1 MARNLHHAGVP
12 NPSDSLLD
20 LPPQPEAPSQR
31 VVKIRRDYN
40 NWVASETMEDYAL
53 RYTPQRFR
61 KWSEW
66 RVANTAFG
74 AASFLVLEAVGATLL
89 VQYGFVNAFWA
100 ILVTGLVIFLAGLP
114 ISVYAS
120 RYGVD
125 MDLLTRGAGFGYI
138 GSTITSLIYASF
150 TFIFFALEAAI
161 MAYALELALDIP
173 PAWGYLI
180 CALVVIPLVTHG
192 VSVISRLQIWTQPL
206 WLLMLVV
213 PFGFVLVRNPTAFS
227 GITHYG
233 GELGVGGVFDVHLF
247 GAALTVGIALITQMG
262 EQADYLRFMPAQ
274 TEQNRKRWWLFVLLG
289 GPGWVVLGVAK
300 MLGGALLAY
309 LAITHSV
316 PTERAV
322 DPNQMYLAAYEYVFP
337 SLQWAVA
344 ATAVFV
350 VVSQLKINVTNAY
363 AGSLAWSNFFSRL
376 THSHPGRVVWVL
388 FNTLIAFMLM
398 EMNVFQALGDVL
410 GLYSNIAIA
419 WIMTVVADLVINK
432 PLGLSPKGI
441 EFKRAHLYDINPVG
455 VGSMALA
462 SALSVAAYLGGFGAD
477 AKAFSA
483 VVALVTAFVAAP
495 ALAWATKG
503 RYYIARES
511 IGSLGGRAFCVG
523 QGGARTVGGGH
534 GAERSAT
541 QTPAPDGSPVVQRCV
556 ICEREYEGPDMAH
569 CPAYRGAICSL
580 CCTLDA
586 RCGDLCK
593 PQAALS
599 AQWSGALR
607 WLLPKR
613 VWPYLDTG
621 LGHFI
626 LLMLIIV
633 PLLATVFGMFYRQE
647 LTVLTEA
654 TGGQRALEEALRSGF
669 FKAYMAL
676 LLLGG
681 IVAWWLVLAQKSR
694 QVAQEESNRQTHLLL
709 REIES
714 HRQTDEALQ
723 TATEAAERAKLQ
735 AEQANQAKSRYIS
748 AISHEL
754 RTPLNSILG
763 YAQLMGED
771 ASIPAHRKQAVSVIK
786 RGGEHLL
793 SLIEGTLDMAHI
805 ESGKLTLNVKPMQF
819 ANGMHEIA
827 SLFELQAA
835 AKGLAFNFE
844 VQGAIPEWV
853 RADEKR
859 VRQIIINLL
868 GNAIKFAQQGSVTF
882 RLRYAR
888 EMAQVEVH
896 DTGPGMPSSEL
907 DQIFD
912 PFARAPSVAVGATG
926 SGLGLTIAKMLTDLM
941 GGELTATSQLGQGSV
956 FQVRLFLPEL
966 HNQPGHSRDRIASAV
981 RKPRMVYAGVRR
993 KILVVDNEEADRELL
1008 VSLLEPLGFALRVAA
1023 SGHDG
1028 LDLLASGYDPDVV
1041 LLDLA
1046 MPGIDGWE
1054 TLRRIRGLQGHQP
1067 QVAIVSANAFE
1078 RGVDNTLGI
1087 APEDFI
1093 VKPVRHTELLDWLE
1107 RKLDLT
1113 WLEAS
1118 TGPVVGDIA
1127 SNTEPTA
1134 RSAPGVVPPQAD
1146 LLALQELVRL
1156 GFYRGITNKLEF
1168 IVAAH
1173 PACIDY
1179 VETMR
1184 SLARQFQFETMLT
1197 QLQNEL
1203 DANHAR

>member
-1 MARNLHHAGVP
+1 MAWNLHHANVQPVP
-12 NPSDSLLD
+12 EF
-20 LPPQPEAPSQR
+20 PPPPVAPPQR

-53 RYTPQRFR
+53 RFTPQRFR

-100 ILVTGLVIFLAGLP
+100 ILVTGIVIFLAGLP

-138 GSTITSLIYASF
+138 GSTITSLIYATF

-173 PAWGYLI
+173 PSWGYLI

-192 VSVISRLQIWTQPL
+192 VSAISHLQMWTQPI
-206 WLLMLVV
+206 WLLMLIV
-213 PFGFVLVRNPTAFS
+213 PFVFVLVRNPTAFD
-227 GITHYG
+227 GIVHYG
-233 GELGVGGVFDVHLF
+233 GEFGVGGAFNLHLF

-262 EQADYLRFMPAQ
+262 EQVDYLRFMPAE
-274 TEQNRKRWWLFVLLG
+274 TRQNRIRWWSCVVLG

-300 MLGGALLAY
+300 MLGGACLAY
-309 LAITHSV
+309 LAITRSV
-316 PTERAV
+316 PVDRAV
-322 DPNQMYLAAYEYVFP
+322 DPNQMYLVAYEHVFT

-376 THSHPGRVVWVL
+376 THSHPGRVVWVV
-388 FNTLIAFMLM
+388 FNTFIAFMLM
-398 EMNVFQALGDVL
+398 EMNVFRALGDVL

-462 SALSVAAYLGGFGAD
+462 SALSVMAYLGLFGAD

-483 VVALVTAFVAAP
+483 VVALVTAFIAAP

-503 RYYIARES
+503 RYYIARDS
-511 IGSLGGRAFCVG
+511 GP
-523 QGGARTVGGGH
+523 Q
-534 GAERSAT
+534 
-541 QTPAPDGSPVVQRCV
+541 APPSQVQKCV

-593 PQAALS
+593 PHASLS
-599 AQWSGALR
+599 AQWSAALR

-621 LGHFI
+621 VGHFI

-633 PLLATVFGMFYRQE
+633 PLLATVFGMFYHQE
-647 LTVLTEA
+647 LSAMAEA
-654 TGGQRALEEALRSGF
+654 TGGQLALQGALRSGF

-681 IVAWWLVLAQKSR
+681 IVAWWLVLAHKSR

-709 REIES
+709 QEIES

-723 TATEAAERAKLQ
+723 AATALAERAKQQ
-735 AEQANQAKSRYIS
+735 AQQANQAKSRYIS

-771 ASIPAHRKQAVSVIK
+771 TSIPPHRKQAVSVIK

-793 SLIEGTLDMAHI
+793 SLIEGTLDMAQI
-805 ESGKLTLNVKPMQF
+805 ESGKLTLCAKPMQF

-835 AKGLAFNFE
+835 ARGLAFRFE
-844 VQGAIPEWV
+844 VQGTIPEWV
-853 RADEKR
+853 KADDKR

-868 GNAIKFAQQGSVTF
+868 GNAIKFTQQGSVTF
-882 RLRYAR
+882 SLRYAR
-888 EMAQVEVH
+888 EMAQVEVR
-896 DTGPGMPSSEL
+896 DTGPGMHPQEL
-907 DQIFD
+907 EYIFD
-912 PFARAPSVAVGATG
+912 PFARATSVAVGATG

-941 GGELTATSQLGQGSV
+941 GGELTASSQLGQGSI
-956 FQVRLFLPEL
+956 FKVRLFLPEL
-966 HNQPGHSRDRIASAV
+966 HLKAGENLGRLSQVVRQP
-981 RKPRMVYAGVRR
+981 RKGYSGVRR
-993 KILVVDNEEADRELL
+993 KILVVDNEEADRDLL
-1008 VSLLEPLGFALRVAA
+1008 VSLLEPLGFVLRVAA
-1023 SGHDG
+1023 SGHDCM
-1028 LDLLASGYDPDVV
+1028 DLLAAGYDPDVV
-1041 LLDLA
+1041 FMDLA

-1054 TLRRIRGLQGHQP
+1054 TLRRIRALGEHQP
-1067 QVAIVSANAFE
+1067 QVAIVSANAFD
-1078 RGVDNTLGI
+1078 RGVNNVLGI
-1087 APEDFI
+1087 EPEDFI
-1093 VKPVRHTELLDWLE
+1093 VKPVRHSELLDWLE
-1107 RKLDLT
+1107 RKLALT
-1113 WLEAS
+1113 WQESVDVAE
-1118 TGPVVGDIA
+1118 VA
-1127 SNTEPTA
+1127 PTTPSPA
-1134 RSAPGVVPPQAD
+1134 AEDTAITPPLPRAD

-1156 GFYRGITNKLEF
+1156 GFYRGITNKLAS
-1168 IVAAH
+1168 IVVEH
-1173 PACIDY
+1173 PTCSGFALA
-1179 VETMR
+1179 MGAM
-1184 SLARQFQFETMLT
+1184 ARQFQFEAMLA
-1197 QLQNEL
+1197 QLQKDLNGLEDMDKEDQ
-1203 DANHAR
+1203 DAV

>member
-1 MARNLHHAGVP
+1 
-12 NPSDSLLD
+12 
-20 LPPQPEAPSQR
+20 
-31 VVKIRRDYN
+31 
-40 NWVASETMEDYAL
+40 MEDYAL

-173 PAWGYLI
+173 PVWGYLL
-180 CALVVIPLVTHG
+180 CALVVVPLVTHG
-192 VSVISRLQIWTQPL
+192 VSAISRLQVWTQPL
-206 WLLMLVV
+206 WLVMLVL
-213 PFGFVLVRNPTAFS
+213 PFGFVLVRNPTAFA
-227 GITHYG
+227 GIAHYG
-233 GELGVGGVFDVHLF
+233 GEWGTGGVFDVHLF

-274 TEQNRKRWWLFVLLG
+274 TAQNRRRWWLCVMLG

-316 PTERAV
+316 PTDRAV

-398 EMNVFQALGDVL
+398 EMNVFKALGDVL

-432 PLGLSPKGI
+432 LLGLSPKGI

-462 SALSVAAYLGGFGAD
+462 SALSVAAYLGLFGPD

-483 VVALVTAFVAAP
+483 LVALVTAFVAAP
-495 ALAWATKG
+495 ALAWATRG
-503 RYYIARES
+503 RYYIARGS
-511 IGSLGGRAFCVG
+511 IGSLGGKAFCSVP
-523 QGGARTVGGGH
+523 GGARAAGGGH
-534 GAERSAT
+534 GAKCFAA
-541 QTPAPDGSPVVQRCV
+541 QAPGPHAPAPEDVQQCV
-556 ICEREYEGPDMAH
+556 ICEREYEAPDMAH
-569 CPAYRGAICSL
+569 CPAYRGPICSL

-593 PQAALS
+593 PQAALA
-599 AQWSGALR
+599 AQWSRALR
-607 WLLPKR
+607 WLLPRR

-647 LTVLTEA
+647 VTALTEA
-654 TGGQRALEEALRSGF
+654 SGGQQILQDALRSGF

-681 IVAWWLVLAQKSR
+681 IVAWWLVLAHQSR
-694 QVAQEESNRQTHLLL
+694 QVAQEESNRQTHLLMQ
-709 REIES
+709 EIES

-723 TATEAAERAKLQ
+723 AATATAERAKRQ
-735 AEQANQAKSRYIS
+735 AEQANHAKSRYIS

-771 ASIPAHRKQAVSVIK
+771 ASIPAHRRQAVSVIK

-793 SLIEGTLDMAHI
+793 SLIEGTLDMAQI

-835 AKGLAFNFE
+835 AKGLAFHFE
-844 VQGAIPEWV
+844 VQGGLPEWV
-853 RADEKR
+853 RADDKR

-868 GNAIKFAQQGSVTF
+868 GNAIKFTQQGSVRF

-896 DTGPGMPSSEL
+896 DTGPGMQSDEL
-907 DQIFD
+907 AQIFD
-912 PFARAPSVAVGATG
+912 PFTRATSVAVGATG
-926 SGLGLTIAKMLTDLM
+926 SGLGLTIARMLTDLM
-941 GGELTATSQLGQGSV
+941 GGELTATSQPGLGST

-966 HNQPGHSRDRIASAV
+966 RSQPGPSPERPASVV
-981 RKPRMVYAGVRR
+981 RKPRHGYAGVRR

-1008 VSLLEPLGFALRVAA
+1008 VSLLEPLGFAVRTAA

-1028 LDLLASGYDPDVV
+1028 LDLLEAGYDPDVV

-1054 TLRRIRGLQGHQP
+1054 TLRRIRALDGRQP

-1078 RGVDNTLGI
+1078 RGVDNLLGI

-1093 VKPVRHTELLDWLE
+1093 VKPVRHSELLDWLGNRLE
-1107 RKLDLT
+1107 LGWLDLPSAAT
-1113 WLEAS
+1113 ADAVEAI
-1118 TGPVVGDIA
+1118 TTVDGNRVI
-1127 SNTEPTA
+1127 PTH
-1134 RSAPGVVPPQAD
+1134 AD
-1146 LLALQELVRL
+1146 LVALQELVRL
-1156 GFYRGITNKLEF
+1156 GFYRGITNKLDA
-1168 IVAAH
+1168 IAAAQ
-1173 PACIDY
+1173 PQSQSFAQA
-1179 VETMR
+1179 MR
-1184 SLARQFQFETMLT
+1184 DMASQFQFEAMLA
-1197 QLQNEL
+1197 QLQTDL
-1203 DANHAR
+1203 DGCERKSI

>member
-1 MARNLHHAGVP
+1 
-12 NPSDSLLD
+12 
-20 LPPQPEAPSQR
+20 
-31 VVKIRRDYN
+31 
-40 NWVASETMEDYAL
+40 
-53 RYTPQRFR
+53 
-61 KWSEW
+61 
-66 RVANTAFG
+66 
-74 AASFLVLEAVGATLL
+74 
-89 VQYGFVNAFWA
+89 
-100 ILVTGLVIFLAGLP
+100 
-114 ISVYAS
+114 
-120 RYGVD
+120 
-125 MDLLTRGAGFGYI
+125 
-138 GSTITSLIYASF
+138 
-150 TFIFFALEAAI
+150 
-161 MAYALELALDIP
+161 
-173 PAWGYLI
+173 
-180 CALVVIPLVTHG
+180 
-192 VSVISRLQIWTQPL
+192 
-206 WLLMLVV
+206 
-213 PFGFVLVRNPTAFS
+213 
-227 GITHYG
+227 
-233 GELGVGGVFDVHLF
+233 
-247 GAALTVGIALITQMG
+247 
-262 EQADYLRFMPAQ
+262 
-274 TEQNRKRWWLFVLLG
+274 
-289 GPGWVVLGVAK
+289 
-300 MLGGALLAY
+300 
-309 LAITHSV
+309 V
-316 PTERAV
+316 PTDRAV

-432 PLGLSPKGI
+432 PLGLSPRGI

-462 SALSVAAYLGGFGAD
+462 SALSVAAYLGLFGAD

-483 VVALVTAFVAAP
+483 VVALVTAFLAAP

-503 RYYIARES
+503 RYYIAREA
-511 IGSLGGRAFCVG
+511 GPLVSLMD
-523 QGGARTVGGGH
+523 GAHV
-534 GAERSAT
+534 T
-541 QTPAPDGSPVVQRCV
+541 QKCV

-593 PQAALS
+593 PKAALS
-599 AQWSGALR
+599 SQWSAALR
-607 WLLPKR
+607 WLLPRR

-633 PLLATVFGMFYRQE
+633 PLLATVFGMFYQQQ
-647 LTVLTEA
+647 LAGLAEA
-654 TGGQRALEEALRSGF
+654 TGGQRALQDALRSGF

-681 IVAWWLVLAQKSR
+681 IVAWWLVLAHKSR
-694 QVAQEESNRQTHLLL
+694 QVAQEESNRQTHLLMQ
-709 REIES
+709 EIES

-723 TATEAAERAKLQ
+723 AATATAERAKRQ

-805 ESGKLTLNVKPMQF
+805 ESGKLTLNIKPMQF

-835 AKGLAFNFE
+835 AKGLAFRFE
-844 VQGAIPEWV
+844 VQGALPEWV
-853 RADEKR
+853 RADDKR

-868 GNAIKFAQQGSVTF
+868 GNAIKFTQQGGVTF

-888 EMAQVEVH
+888 EMAQVEVQ
-896 DTGPGMPSSEL
+896 DTGPGMQPDEL
-907 DQIFD
+907 AQIFD
-912 PFARAPSVAVGATG
+912 PFTRAASVAVGATG

-941 GGELTATSQLGQGSV
+941 GGELTATSQPGLGST

-966 HNQPGHSRDRIASAV
+966 PVQSGHALERVAQAA
-981 RKPRMVYAGVRR
+981 RKPRTGYVGTRR
-993 KILVVDNEEADRELL
+993 QILVVDNEEADRELL
-1008 VSLLEPLGFALRVAA
+1008 VSLLEPLGFVLRTAA
-1023 SGHDG
+1023 SGHDC
-1028 LDLLASGYDPDVV
+1028 LDLLAAGYAPDVV

-1054 TLRRIRGLQGHQP
+1054 TLRRIRAQEGPQP
-1067 QVAIVSANAFE
+1067 QVAIVSANAFD
-1078 RGVDNTLGI
+1078 RGVNNLLGI
-1087 APEDFI
+1087 EPEDFI
-1093 VKPVRHTELLDWLE
+1093 VKPVRHSELLDWLE
-1107 RKLDLT
+1107 RKLALT
-1113 WLEAS
+1113 WL
-1118 TGPVVGDIA
+1118 D
-1127 SNTEPTA
+1127 
-1134 RSAPGVVPPQAD
+1134 VPPAALPRSLPAPDAPASAGLAQIPPRAD
-1146 LLALQELVRL
+1146 LLALLELVRL
-1156 GFYRGITNKLEF
+1156 GYYRGISNQLEAMA
-1168 IVAAH
+1168 AAH
-1173 PACIDY
+1173 PACADY
-1179 VETMR
+1179 VRTMGA
-1184 SLARQFQFETMLT
+1184 LARQFQFEAMLV
-1197 QLQNEL
+1197 QLQREL
-1203 DANHAR
+1203 DEDHAC

>member
-1 MARNLHHAGVP
+1 VAWNLHHAGVITE
-12 NPSDSLLD
+12 SD
-20 LPPQPEAPSQR
+20 LPPQPEAPPQR

-120 RYGVD
+120 RYGLD

-161 MAYALELALDIP
+161 MAYALELALDVP
-173 PAWGYLI
+173 PVWGYLI

-192 VSVISRLQIWTQPL
+192 VSAISRLQIWTQPL

-213 PFGFVLVRNPTAFS
+213 PYGFVMVRNPDAFA

-233 GELGVGGVFDVHLF
+233 GESGVGGVFDVHLF

-274 TEQNRKRWWLFVLLG
+274 TALNRRRWWLCVLLG
-289 GPGWVVLGVAK
+289 GPGWIVLGVAK

-316 PTERAV
+316 PTDRAV

-350 VVSQLKINVTNAY
+350 VLSQLKINVTNAY

-462 SALSVAAYLGGFGAD
+462 SALSVAAYLGAFGAD
-477 AKAFSA
+477 VKAFSA

-495 ALAWATKG
+495 ALAWVTKG
-503 RYYIARES
+503 RYYIARAS
-511 IGSLGGRAFCVG
+511 IGSVGDRAFCSVSP
-523 QGGARTVGGGH
+523 ARCAGSSLTC
-534 GAERSAT
+534 AERSVAHA
-541 QTPAPDGSPVVQRCV
+541 PAPDGAPSVQRCV
-556 ICEREYEGPDMAH
+556 ICEREYEAPDMAH

-593 PQAALS
+593 PDAALS

-613 VWPYLDTG
+613 VWQYLDTG

-647 LTVLTEA
+647 LTALTEA
-654 TGGQRALEEALRSGF
+654 TGGQRALEESLRSGF

-681 IVAWWLVLAQKSR
+681 IVAWWLVLAHKSR
-694 QVAQEESNRQTHLLL
+694 QVAQEESNRQTHLLMQ
-709 REIES
+709 EIES

-723 TATEAAERAKLQ
+723 AATAVAERAKQQ
-735 AEQANQAKSRYIS
+735 AEQANHAKSRYIS

-844 VQGAIPEWV
+844 VQGAMPEWV

-859 VRQIIINLL
+859 VRQIVINLL
-868 GNAIKFAQQGSVTF
+868 GNAIKFTQQGNVTF

-896 DTGPGMPSSEL
+896 DTGPGMLPAEL
-907 DQIFD
+907 EQIFD
-912 PFARAPSVAVGATG
+912 PFARAASVAVGATG

-956 FQVRLFLPEL
+956 FRVRLFLPEL
-966 HNQPGHSRDRIASAV
+966 HDQLGQSRQRLAPLV
-981 RKPRMVYAGVRR
+981 RKPRAGYAGARR
-993 KILVVDNEEADRELL
+993 KILVVDNEDADRELL
-1008 VSLLEPLGFALRVAA
+1008 VSLLEPLGFVLRVAA

-1054 TLRRIRGLQGHQP
+1054 TLRRIRALAGRQP

-1107 RKLDLT
+1107 RKLELT
-1113 WLEAS
+1113 WLEAPII
-1118 TGPVVGDIA
+1118 PVVALLAPVRD
-1127 SNTEPTA
+1127 
-1134 RSAPGVVPPQAD
+1134 SAPNGVAPPETD

-1156 GFYRGITNKLEF
+1156 GFYRGITNKLDA
-1168 IVAAH
+1168 ILAAH
-1173 PACIDY
+1173 PACAGY

-1184 SLARQFQFETMLT
+1184 TLARQFQFETMLT
-1197 QLQNEL
+1197 QLQKEL
-1203 DANHAR
+1203 DGNHAR